1 MTLEECYTALGG
13 DYQDVLGRLRSEKLV
28 SKFLLKFLDDG
39 SFDLL
44 CRSMEA
50 GDQPEAFRAAHTI
63 KGVCANL
70 AFNTLLDSSEALTE
84 ALRDGR
90 PAQAGEEDLIA
101 RVKADY
107 DRAYQAIQA
116 FQGGVAG

>member
-1 MTLEECYTALGG
+1 MNIK
-13 DYQDVLGRLRSEKLV
+13 EKSQENKV
-28 SKFLLKFLDDG
+28 KSKSKK
-39 SFDLL
+39 
-44 CRSMEA
+44 
-50 GDQPEAFRAAHTI
+50 T
-63 KGVCANL
+63 
-70 AFNTLLDSSEALTE
+70 
-84 ALRDGR
+84 DGR